1 MAKIYVFENFSNITL
16 LQCGES
22 YCPPLHE
29 WKPDIKSTY
38 LIHFIV
44 SGKGC
49 FFCGDK
55 TYDLCAG
62 NAFVVTPNSGASYRA
77 DKYEP
82 WHYMWFEISGELAV
96 SFLKRLSIDFDNP
109 IYTTNNIDIVHIKF
123 ESLLTSLRSNNEFTK
138 CGALNS
144 LMGAMIE
151 TNTQANL
158 NAPYSPNS
166 YVDVCIKYIHN
177 NYTKRITVSE
187 LCELVNVNRSH
198 LFRLFKQ
205 TVGQSP
211 TEYIINYKL
220 SKSKDILSLGGSVK
234 DAANIV
240 GYADTNAFSKLFK
253 KAFGISPGKYKK
265 LT

>member
-1 MAKIYVFENFSNITL
+1 MMAEGIRKA
-16 LQCGES
+16 
-22 YCPPLHE
+22 
-29 WKPDIKSTY
+29 KPY
-38 LIHFIV
+38 F
-44 SGKGC
+44 
-49 FFCGDK
+49 
-55 TYDLCAG
+55 
-62 NAFVVTPNSGASYRA
+62 
-77 DKYEP
+77 
-82 WHYMWFEISGELAV
+82 W
-96 SFLKRLSIDFDNP
+96 
-109 IYTTNNIDIVHIKF
+109 
-123 ESLLTSLRSNNEFTK
+123 
-138 CGALNS
+138 
-144 LMGAMIE
+144 
-151 TNTQANL
+151 
-158 NAPYSPNS
+158 
-166 YVDVCIKYIHN
+166 VCIKYIHN